1 MGLYEDKVLPR
12 IINLLCGT
20 KEMGKYRAQTTA
32 GLEGEVLEVGFGSG
46 LNLPHY
52 PSAVTK
58 VLAVD
63 PATEGR
69 TLAASRVAAFG
80 APVEYVGLD
89 GADLPLEDSSVDHVL
104 STMTLCTIPDVS
116 RALLE
121 IRRVLRPGGTMHFL
135 EHGRSD
141 DPRVVVWQDR
151 LTPLQKRLFGGC
163 HLNRAVDHLVA
174 DAGLEMVRLDRF
186 LMKGPKTIGTMY
198 EGVAAKPAD

>member
-1 MGLYEDKVLPR
+1 VGFYADKVLPR
-12 IINLLCGT
+12 IIDVACGT
-20 KEMGKYRAQTTA
+20 KEMGKYRAQATE
-32 GLEGEVLEVGFGSG
+32 GLDGEVLEVGFGSG

-52 PSAVTK
+52 PSAVTR

-69 TLAASRVAAFG
+69 VLAARRVAAFG
-80 APVEYVGLD
+80 APVDYVGLD
-89 GADLPLEDSSVDHVL
+89 GADLPLDDASVDHVL

-121 IRRVLRPGGTMHFL
+121 IRRVLRPGGTLHFL

-151 LTPLQKRLFGGC
+151 LTPLQKLVFGGC
-163 HLNRAVDHLVA
+163 HLNRAVDHLVD
-174 DAGLEMVRLDRF
+174 DAGFEMVRLDRF
-186 LMKGPKTIGTMY
+186 LMKGPKTVGSMY
-198 EGVAAKPAD
+198 AGVAARPAT